1 MNGPMMTVLAMCGAH
16 WMVGWLKDW
25 SWKPMLKSLGTWA
38 VVYFLLWFL
47 QAILYVEVVL
57 RWLAF

>member
-16 WMVGWLKDW
+16 WMVGWPKDW

-38 VVYFLLWFL
+38 AVYFLLWFL